1 MRGGIVA
8 LILALGLTT
17 VALPVMGAPGERTG
31 PTIYIVQW
39 GDTLFS
45 IANRFGTTVEALMAA
60 NGLTSPLIYVGQR
73 LTIPSSTSIVTQE
86 RSTGYLVQY
95 GDTLYSIAR
104 RFGVSVEALMRAN
117 SLYSHFIYVG
127 QGLTIPGG
135 DSPTI
140 SEGYVRSSAPS
151 VASEASTLE
160 YGVGL
165 SAWGEKSY
173 EQARLAREAGFIWVR
188 QGFPWREMEVGK
200 GIFDWGVAD
209 RVVEALEGFSIIA
222 LVDSPP
228 SWAQTEGPAN
238 SPPDNYRDLGD
249 FLYALASRYGGRI
262 KAYQIWRE
270 PNLAS
275 QWGRPNAAEYVALSR
290 VAYLQIKA
298 ADPEALV
305 ISAGLA
311 PTESGLPVAV
321 PDDLFLRQI
330 YQAGGRRYFDLLG
343 VNAPGFRAPPEV
355 SPEEVAES
363 PLWGGRRAF
372 SFRRVEDLRRIMV
385 ENGDEAKK
393 VAITEF
399 GWSTDKHRW
408 HAVTEEEQA
417 DYLVRAYRWA
427 RENWSGWAR
436 MMVAPPLA
444 DPGWTESN
452 EGYFWAITFP
462 DGSLHP
468 AYEALKAMQK

>member
-31 PTIYIVQW
+31 PTIYIVRW

-86 RSTGYLVQY
+86 RSTGYVVRY

-104 RFGVSVEALMRAN
+104 RFGVAVEALMRAN
-117 SLYSHFIYVG
+117 GLYNPHFIYVG
-127 QGLTIPGG
+127 QKLTIP
-135 DSPTI
+135 DSTTI
-140 SEGYVRSSAPS
+140 SEGVLSSAPS
-151 VASEASTLE
+151 VASEALTLE

-165 SAWGEKSY
+165 SAWGGKGY
-173 EQARLAREAGFIWVR
+173 EQARLAREAGFSWVR

-200 GIFDWGVAD
+200 GIFDWGVAE

-222 LVDSPP
+222 VVDSPP
-228 SWAQTEGPAN
+228 SWAQTEGLAN

-249 FLYALASRYGGRI
+249 FLYALASRYRGRI

-275 QWGRPNAAEYVALSR
+275 QWGRPNAAEYVALLR
-290 VAYLQIKA
+290 VAYLNIKA

-311 PTESGLPVAV
+311 PTESGLPVAI

-343 VNAPGFRAPPEV
+343 VNAPGFKAPPEV
-355 SPEEVAES
+355 SPEQVAKS
-363 PLWGGRRAF
+363 PLWGEHRAF
-372 SFRRVEDLRRIMV
+372 CFRRVEDLRRIMV

-393 VAITEF
+393 MAITEF
-399 GWSTDKHRW
+399 GWSTDKRRW

-427 RENWSGWAR
+427 REKWSPWAR

-444 DPGWTESN
+444 DPAWTESD
-452 EGYFWAITFP
+452 EGYFLTYP
-462 DGSLHP
+462 DGLLRP
-468 AYEALKAMQK
+468 AYEALKAMEK

>member
-31 PTIYIVQW
+31 PTIYIVRW

-73 LTIPSSTSIVTQE
+73 LAIPSSTSTVTQE
-86 RSTGYLVQY
+86 RSTGYLVRY

-104 RFGVSVEALMRAN
+104 RFGVAVEALMRAN
-117 SLYSHFIYVG
+117 GLYNPHFIYVG
-127 QGLTIPGG
+127 QKLTI
-135 DSPTI
+135 SNSTAI
-140 SEGYVRSSAPS
+140 SEGYARLSAPS
-151 VASEASTLE
+151 VVSEASTLE

-173 EQARLAREAGFIWVR
+173 EQARLAREAGFSWVR

-200 GIFDWGVAD
+200 GIFDWGVAE

-222 LVDSPP
+222 VVDSPP
-228 SWAQTEGPAN
+228 SWAQTEGLAN

-249 FLYALASRYGGRI
+249 FLYALASRYQGRI

-275 QWGRPNAAEYVALSR
+275 QWGRPNAAEYVALLR
-290 VAYLQIKA
+290 VAYLNIKA

-311 PTESGLPVAV
+311 PTESGLPVAI

-343 VNAPGFRAPPEV
+343 VNAPGFKAPPDV
-355 SPEEVAES
+355 SPEQVAKS
-363 PLWGGRRAF
+363 PLWGEHRAF
-372 SFRRVEDLRRIMV
+372 CFRRVEDLRRIMV

-393 VAITEF
+393 MAITEF
-399 GWSTDKHRW
+399 GWSTDKRRW

-427 RENWSGWAR
+427 RENWSPWAR

-444 DPGWTESN
+444 EAMKG
-452 EGYFWAITFP
+452 TF
-462 DGSLHP
+462 
-468 AYEALKAMQK
+468 

>member
-1 MRGGIVA
+1 MRGGIVT
-8 LILALGLTT
+8 LILALSLTT

-45 IANRFGTTVEALMAA
+45 IANRFGTTVEALVAA

-73 LTIPSSTSIVTQE
+73 LTIPSSTSIVVQE
-86 RSTGYLVQY
+86 RSTGYLVRY

-104 RFGVSVEALMRAN
+104 RFGVPVESLMRAN
-117 SLYSHFIYVG
+117 SLYNPHFIYVG
-127 QGLTIPGG
+127 QKLTIPG
-135 DSPTI
+135 STAI
-140 SEGYVRSSAPS
+140 SEGLLPSVPS
-151 VASEASTLE
+151 VASEAATLE

-165 SAWGEKSY
+165 SAWGERSY
-173 EQARLAREAGFIWVR
+173 EQARLAREAGFSWVR
-188 QGFPWREMEVGK
+188 QAFPWREMEVGK

-209 RVVEALEGFSIIA
+209 RVVETLEGFSIIA

-249 FLYALASRYGGRI
+249 FLYALASRYRGRI

-275 QWGRPNAAEYVALSR
+275 QWGRPNAAEYAALLR
-290 VAYLQIKA
+290 VAYLNIKV

-311 PTESGLPVAV
+311 PTESGLPVAI

-343 VNAPGFRAPPEV
+343 VNAPGFKAPPEV
-355 SPEEVAES
+355 SPEQVAKS
-363 PLWGGRRAF
+363 PLWGEHRAF
-372 SFRRVEDLRRIMV
+372 SFRRVEDLRHIMV
-385 ENGDEAKK
+385 EKGDEAKK

-399 GWSTDKHRW
+399 GWSTNEHRW

-427 RENWSGWAR
+427 RENWSRWMR

-444 DPGWTESN
+444 DPGWTESD
-452 EGYFWAITFP
+452 EGYFLTCP
-462 DGSLHP
+462 DGSLRP
-468 AYEALKAMQK
+468 AYEALKAMEK

>member
-8 LILALGLTT
+8 LIFALGLTT

-31 PTIYIVQW
+31 STIYIVQW

-60 NGLTSPLIYVGQR
+60 NGLTSSLIYVGQR

-86 RSTGYLVQY
+86 RSTGYLIRY

-104 RFGVSVEALMRAN
+104 RFGVAVEALMRDN
-117 SLYSHFIYVG
+117 GLYNPHFIYVG
-127 QGLTIPGG
+127 QKLTIP
-135 DSPTI
+135 DSTTI
-140 SEGYVRSSAPS
+140 SEGYVLSSAPS
-151 VASEASTLE
+151 VVSEASILE

-165 SAWGEKSY
+165 SAWGEEGY
-173 EQARLAREAGFIWVR
+173 EQARLAREAGFTWVR

-222 LVDSPP
+222 VVDSPP
-228 SWAQTEGPAN
+228 FWARTEGPAN
-238 SPPDNYRDLGD
+238 SPPDNYRDFGD
-249 FLYALASRYGGRI
+249 FLYALASRYRGRI
-262 KAYQIWRE
+262 KAYQIWGE

-275 QWGRPNAAEYVALSR
+275 QWGRPKAAEYVALLR
-290 VAYLQIKA
+290 VAYLNIKA

-311 PTESGLPVAV
+311 PTESGLPVAI

-343 VNAPGFRAPPEV
+343 VNAPGFKAPPEV
-355 SPEEVAES
+355 SPEQVAKG
-363 PLWGGRRAF
+363 PLWGEHRALC
-372 SFRRVEDLRRIMV
+372 FRRVEDLRRIMV

-399 GWSTDKHRW
+399 GWSTDEHRW
-408 HAVTEEEQA
+408 HAVTEEEQV

-427 RENWSGWAR
+427 REKWSPWAK

-444 DPGWTESN
+444 DPGWTESD
-452 EGYFWAITFP
+452 EGYFLTYP
-462 DGSLHP
+462 DGSLRP

>member
-17 VALPVMGAPGERTG
+17 VALPVMAAPRGMTG

-73 LTIPSSTSIVTQE
+73 LTVPSSISIVTQE
-86 RSTGYLVQY
+86 RSGGYVIRY

-104 RFGVSVEALMRAN
+104 GFGVSVEALMGAN
-117 SLYSHFIYVG
+117 GLYNPHLIYVG
-127 QGLTIPGG
+127 QNLTIP
-135 DSPTI
+135 DSTTI
-140 SEGYVRSSAPS
+140 SEGVLSSVPS
-151 VASEASTLE
+151 VASEAPTLE
-160 YGVGL
+160 YGVGV
-165 SAWGEKSY
+165 SAWGEGSY
-173 EQARLAREAGFIWVR
+173 EQARLAREAGFSWVR

-228 SWAQTEGPAN
+228 PWAQAEGPTN

-249 FLYALASRYGGRI
+249 FLYALASRYRGRI
-262 KAYQIWRE
+262 EAYQIWRE

-275 QWGRPNAAEYVALSR
+275 QWGPPNAAEYVALLR
-290 VAYLQIKA
+290 VAYLNIKA

-311 PTESGLPVAV
+311 PTETGLPVAI
-321 PDDLFLRQI
+321 PDDLFLDQI
-330 YQAGGRRYFDLLG
+330 YQTGGRRYFDLLG
-343 VNAPGFRAPPEV
+343 VNAPGFKAPPEV
-355 SPEEVAES
+355 SPEEVARS
-363 PLWGGRRAF
+363 PFWGERRAF
-372 SFRRVEDLRRIMV
+372 CFRRAEDLRHIMV

-399 GWSTDKHRW
+399 GWSTDEHRW

-417 DYLVRAYRWA
+417 DYLVRAYSWA
-427 RENWSGWAR
+427 RENWSKWAR

-444 DPGWTESN
+444 EATKG
-452 EGYFWAITFP
+452 TF
-462 DGSLHP
+462 
-468 AYEALKAMQK
+468 

>member
-1 MRGGIVA
+1 MRGGIVT
-8 LILALGLTT
+8 LILALSLTT

-45 IANRFGTTVEALMAA
+45 IANRFGTTVEALVAA

-73 LTIPSSTSIVTQE
+73 LTIPSSTSIVVQE
-86 RSTGYLVQY
+86 RSTGYLVRY

-104 RFGVSVEALMRAN
+104 RFGVPVESLMRAN
-117 SLYSHFIYVG
+117 SLYNPHFIYVG
-127 QGLTIPGG
+127 QKLTIPG
-135 DSPTI
+135 STAI
-140 SEGYVRSSAPS
+140 SEGLLPSVPS
-151 VASEASTLE
+151 VASEAATLE

-165 SAWGEKSY
+165 SAWGERSY
-173 EQARLAREAGFIWVR
+173 EQARLAREAGFSWVR
-188 QGFPWREMEVGK
+188 QAFPWREMEVGK

-209 RVVEALEGFSIIA
+209 RVVETLEGFSIIA

-249 FLYALASRYGGRI
+249 FLYALASRYRGRI

-275 QWGRPNAAEYVALSR
+275 QWGRPNAAEYAALLR
-290 VAYLQIKA
+290 VAYLNIKV

-311 PTESGLPVAV
+311 PTESGLPVAI

-343 VNAPGFRAPPEV
+343 VNAPGFKAPPEV
-355 SPEEVAES
+355 SPEQVAKS
-363 PLWGGRRAF
+363 PLWGEHRAF
-372 SFRRVEDLRRIMV
+372 SFRRVEDLRHIMV
-385 ENGDEAKK
+385 EKGDEAKK

-399 GWSTDKHRW
+399 GWSTNEHRW

-427 RENWSGWAR
+427 RENWSPWAR

-444 DPGWTESN
+444 DPGWTESD
-452 EGYFWAITFP
+452 EGYFLTCP
-462 DGSLHP
+462 DGSLRP
-468 AYEALKAMQK
+468 AYEALKAMEK

>member
-17 VALPVMGAPGERTG
+17 VALPAMGTTGERTG
-31 PTIYIVQW
+31 PTIYIVER

-73 LTIPSSTSIVTQE
+73 LTIPSSTYIVTQE
-86 RSTGYLVQY
+86 RSTGYVVRY
-95 GDTLYSIAR
+95 GDTLYSIAM
-104 RFGVSVEALMRAN
+104 RFGLSVEVLMRAN
-117 SLYSHFIYVG
+117 GLYNPHFIYVG
-127 QGLTIPGG
+127 QNLIIP
-135 DSPTI
+135 DSATI
-140 SEGYVRSSAPS
+140 SEGYARSSAPS
-151 VASEASTLE
+151 VASEPPPLE

-165 SAWGEKSY
+165 SAWRGKSY
-173 EQARLAREAGFIWVR
+173 EQARLAREAGFTWVR
-188 QGFPWREMEVGK
+188 QGFPWREMEIGK

-209 RVVEALEGFSIIA
+209 GVVEALEGFSIIA
-222 LVDSPP
+222 VVDSPP

-238 SPPDNYRDLGD
+238 SPPDNYRDFGD
-249 FLYALASRYGGRI
+249 FLYALASRYRGRI

-275 QWGRPNAAEYVALSR
+275 QWGRPNAAEYVALLR
-290 VAYLQIKA
+290 VAYLNIKA
-298 ADPEALV
+298 ADPEALI

-311 PTESGLPVAV
+311 PTESGLPVAI

-343 VNAPGFRAPPEV
+343 VNAPGFKAPPEG
-355 SPEEVAES
+355 SPEQVAS
-363 PLWGGRRAF
+363 SSLWGGHRAF
-372 SFRRVEDLRRIMV
+372 CFRRVEDLRRIMV

-399 GWSTDKHRW
+399 GWSTDKHLW

-417 DYLVRAYRWA
+417 DYLVRAFRWA
-427 RENWSGWAR
+427 RENWSLWAR
-436 MMVAPPLA
+436 VMVAPPLA
-444 DPGWTESN
+444 DPAWTERD
-452 EGYFWAITFP
+452 EGYFWALTYP
-462 DGSLHP
+462 DGSLRP
-468 AYEALKAMQK
+468 AYETLKAMEK

>member
-1 MRGGIVA
+1 MRGGIVT

-17 VALPVMGAPGERTG
+17 VALPVMGAPGEITG

-45 IANRFGTTVEALMAA
+45 IANRFGTTVGALMAA

-73 LTIPSSTSIVTQE
+73 LTIPFSTPIVTQE
-86 RSTGYLVQY
+86 RSTGYLVRY

-104 RFGVSVEALMRAN
+104 RFGVSVESLMRAN
-117 SLYSHFIYVG
+117 SLYNPHFIYIG
-127 QGLTIPGG
+127 QKLTIP
-135 DSPTI
+135 DSNTI
-140 SEGYVRSSAPS
+140 SEGVLSSAPS

-165 SAWGEKSY
+165 SVWGEKSH
-173 EQARLAREAGFIWVR
+173 EQARLARETGFSWVR

-200 GIFDWGVAD
+200 GIFDWEVAD

-222 LVDSPP
+222 VVDSPP

-249 FLYALASRYGGRI
+249 FLYGLASRYRGRI

-275 QWGRPNAAEYVALSR
+275 QWGHPNAAEYVALLR
-290 VAYLQIKA
+290 VAYLNIKA

-311 PTESGLPVAV
+311 PTESGWPVAI

-330 YQAGGRRYFDLLG
+330 YQVGGRRYFDLLG
-343 VNAPGFRAPPEV
+343 VNAPGFKAPPEV
-355 SPEEVAES
+355 SPEEVAKN
-363 PLWGGRRAF
+363 PLWGGHRAF
-372 SFRRVEDLRRIMV
+372 CFRRVEDLRRIMV

-393 VAITEF
+393 VAVTEF
-399 GWSTDKHRW
+399 GWSTDEHKW

-427 RENWSGWAR
+427 REKWSGWAR

-444 DPGWTESN
+444 EAMKG
-452 EGYFWAITFP
+452 TF
-462 DGSLHP
+462 
-468 AYEALKAMQK
+468 

>member
-8 LILALGLTT
+8 LVLALGLTT
-17 VALPVMGAPGERTG
+17 VALPVMSATGERTG
-31 PTIYIVQW
+31 PPIYIVKW
-39 GDTLFS
+39 GDTLFF
-45 IANRFGTTVEALMAA
+45 IANRFGTTVEALMGA

-86 RSTGYLVQY
+86 RSTGYIVRY

-104 RFGVSVEALMRAN
+104 RFGIPVEALMEAN
-117 SLYSHFIYVG
+117 GLYNPHLIYVG
-127 QGLTIPGG
+127 QRLTIPDG
-135 DSPTI
+135 DSTII
-140 SEGYVRSSAPS
+140 SEGLFAS
-151 VASEASTLE
+151 VASEAPALE

-173 EQARLAREAGFIWVR
+173 EQARLAREAGVTWVR
-188 QGFPWREMEVGK
+188 QGFPWREVEVGK

-222 LVDSPP
+222 VVDSPP
-228 SWAQTEGPAN
+228 SWAQAEGPAN
-238 SPPDNYRDLGD
+238 SPPDNYRDLGN
-249 FLYALASRYGGRI
+249 FLYALASRYRGRI

-275 QWGRPNAAEYVALSR
+275 QWGRPNAAEYVALLR
-290 VAYLQIKA
+290 VAYLNIKA
-298 ADPEALV
+298 ADPQALV

-311 PTESGLPVAV
+311 PTEDGLPAAI

-330 YQAGGRRYFDLLG
+330 YQTGGRRYFDLLG
-343 VNAPGFRAPPEV
+343 VKALGFKAPPEV
-355 SPEEVAES
+355 SPAEVAKS
-363 PLWGGRRAF
+363 PLWGEHRAF
-372 SFRRVEDLRRIMV
+372 CFRRVEDLRHIMV

-408 HAVTEEEQA
+408 HVITEEEQV

-427 RENWSGWAR
+427 RENWSPWVR
-436 MMVAPPLA
+436 MMIAPPLA
-444 DPGWTESN
+444 DPAWTKN
-452 EGYFWAITFP
+452 DEGYFWAITYP
-462 DGSLHP
+462 DGSLRP
-468 AYEALKAMQK
+468 AYEALKTMVK